1 MKVLHINSY
10 YVSDEFYTNLYNYQ
24 SNNNIEYDVFVPK
37 AKGTFVNFNKDNTIC
52 VSCYNKIDKLFF
64 NRKHNKIYKAL
75 LKNKIDYDLVHAH
88 TLFSNGM
95 VAYKLFNDYNI
106 NYIVAVR
113 STDVKFFFKYFI
125 HLRKIGLNILLC
137 SKKIVLISNSY
148 KEKLFRYIPKKYREL
163 IESKIIVITNG
174 VNQYWLDN
182 VSLSKCTDNTVLHVG
197 KINKNKNA
205 LTICKAIE
213 LLNNNGH
220 NFNLNIVGKVEDT
233 KIYNKVLKYPFV
245 KHQNFIPKEKL
256 IEYYRSSK
264 MFVLVSFN
272 ETYGISYLEAMS
284 QGLPVI
290 YSKNEGFD
298 NQFEDGFVGYA
309 VESNDYINLSEKML
323 EIIKKE
329 NYNRIRV
336 NCLDIIS
343 EFNWSIIGSKYT
355 SLYNE
360 II

>member
-24 SNNNIEYDVFVPK
+24 SKNNIDYDVFVHK
-37 AKGTFVNFNKDNTIC
+37 AKGTFVDFNKDNTIC

-64 NRKHNKIYKAL
+64 NRKHNKIYKEL
-75 LKNKIDYDLVHAH
+75 VRNEIDYDLVHAH

-95 VAYKLFNDYNI
+95 LAYKLFNDFKI

-113 STDVKFFFKYFI
+113 STDVNFFFKYFI
-125 HLRKIGLNILLC
+125 HLRKKGLKILLS
-137 SKKIVLISNSY
+137 SKRIVLISKSY
-148 KEKLFRYIPKKYREL
+148 KEKLFKYIPKKYQAT
-163 IESKIIVITNG
+163 IESKIVIIPNG
-174 VNQYWLDN
+174 VNDYWLEN
-182 VSLSKCTDNTVLHVG
+182 ISLSKCTNNTVLHVA

-205 LTICKAIE
+205 LTICKAIQ
-213 LLNNNGH
+213 LLNNNGY
-220 NFNLNIVGKVEDT
+220 NFTLNVVGKIEDD
-233 KIYNKVLKYPFV
+233 KIYKKLLDYNFV
-245 KHQNFIPKEKL
+245 NHQSFIPKEQL
-256 IEYYRSSK
+256 IEYYRNSK
-264 MFVLVSFN
+264 LFVLVSYK

-284 QGLPVI
+284 QGLPLI

-298 NQFEDGFVGYA
+298 NQFEEGFVGYS
-309 VESNDYINLSEKML
+309 VESNDYIDLSNKML

-336 NCLDIIS
+336 NCLDTIS
-343 EFNWSIIGSKYT
+343 EFNWAIIGGMYT